1 MTLEYIIGIGFPL
14 LLISISGHIIWKST
28 DSFEVAADYLGR
40 KMSHGVK
47 GATLNAVA
55 SSMPEFLTTMFFLF
69 YIKNEDVFADSF
81 SGGLGVVAGSAV
93 FNILVIPLAIILFGG
108 VLMHGEL
115 RIQKSLIKRD
125 GVFLVLLN
133 IILIVIV
140 AQQELKVFHALILV
154 FSYLFYLLLLRK
166 GMGLGNKDKPADRI
180 KYHIPAVRLTIRH
193 LLFLDLKN
201 LLLNG
206 RQLNRTNAWATLVI
220 STAVMS
226 LGTWMLVE
234 GTKLLGEK
242 SYGEGGFMAEL
253 LGLRAFH
260 GLGIPVV
267 FLSVL
272 LAAAATSIPDTMI
285 SVRDSR
291 KGNHDDAI
299 SNAIGSNIFDIS
311 FAIGFPLLLYALI
324 HGNVMMSDHIQLLSF
339 GILIAMWFINIAVVL
354 LFIPR
359 NMNIRLR
366 AAFLLLLYLLF
377 IAFIISERNEN
388 FTQLLKSTINFIQKL
403 F

>member
-1 MTLEYIIGIGFPL
+1 MTLEYFIGIGFPL
-14 LLISISGHIIWKST
+14 VLIAISGHIIWKST
-28 DSFEVAADYLGR
+28 DSFETAADYLGR

-69 YIKNEDVFADSF
+69 YIRDEDIFADSF

-108 VLMHGEL
+108 IMVQGGL
-115 RIQKSLIKRD
+115 RIQRNVIKRD
-125 GVFLVLLN
+125 GLFLVLSN
-133 IILIVIV
+133 IVLIAIV
-140 AQQELKVFHALILV
+140 AQQELRVIHGLILV
-154 FSYLFYLLLLRK
+154 VMYLFYLVLLRK
-166 GMGLGNKDKPADRI
+166 GLGIGNNVETDES
-180 KYHIPAVRLTIRH
+180 KYTIPKIPLRFRH
-193 LLFLDLKN
+193 FILLEVKH

-206 RQLNRTNAWATLVI
+206 KKLNRRSAWGTLVI

-226 LGTWMLVE
+226 AGTWMLVE
-234 GTKLLGEK
+234 GTKLLGEGT
-242 SYGEGGFMAEL
+242 YGSGSRLADL
-253 LGLRAFH
+253 LGVKAFH
-260 GLGIPVV
+260 GLDIPLV

-285 SVRDSR
+285 SVRDTR

-311 FAIGFPLLLYALI
+311 FAIGFPMLLYTLI
-324 HGNVMMSDHIQLLSF
+324 HGNITMSAEIQLLSF

-354 LFIPR
+354 LFIPKGINTR
-359 NMNIRLR
+359 IKAVAL
-366 AAFLLLLYLLF
+366 FTIYLLF
-377 IAFIISERNEN
+377 ILFIVAERNEKLSSL
-388 FTQLLKSTINFIQKL
+388 FESLISFIQRI

>member
-1 MTLEYIIGIGFPL
+1 
-14 LLISISGHIIWKST
+14 
-28 DSFEVAADYLGR
+28 
-40 KMSHGVK
+40 
-47 GATLNAVA
+47 
-55 SSMPEFLTTMFFLF
+55 
-69 YIKNEDVFADSF
+69 
-81 SGGLGVVAGSAV
+81 
-93 FNILVIPLAIILFGG
+93 
-108 VLMHGEL
+108 
-115 RIQKSLIKRD
+115 
-125 GVFLVLLN
+125 
-133 IILIVIV
+133 VIV